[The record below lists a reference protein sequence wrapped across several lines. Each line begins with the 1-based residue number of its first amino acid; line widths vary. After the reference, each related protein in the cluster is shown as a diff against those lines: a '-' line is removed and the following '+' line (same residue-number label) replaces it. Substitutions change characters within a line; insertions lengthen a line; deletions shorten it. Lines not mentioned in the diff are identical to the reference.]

1 VNIKIKGERAEGKKG
16 IGWHGKPAASDRVE
30 NYIGIFA
37 KFS

>member
-1 VNIKIKGERAEGKKG
+1 VNIKIKGERTEGKKG
-16 IGWHGKPAASDRVE
+16 IGWHGKPAASDLIE